1 MTRFNH
7 LIYGL
12 ACLTVAVFFSA
23 CGSSKNIVYFQGV
36 TDNSRA
42 YEDLT
47 KYEVKIT
54 PKDNLFINVST
65 ATSNPLA
72 AAPYN
77 IIDFTRGGM
86 STQLDIF
93 GYLVD
98 EDGYI
103 TFPGLGQVHVGGL
116 TKAEA
121 IELIRKGLEE
131 YIEQPIVNLRFL
143 NYKIS
148 VLGEVN
154 RPGAYTIEDER
165 ISIPEALARAGDMT
179 IYGKRKDVL
188 ICRVENGE
196 KIFFKVDMTSP
207 EVFYSESYYL
217 HQNDILYVLP
227 NKSRSMGAAYNPM
240 ISTYL
245 SVAGL
250 LVSITT
256 LVLSLSNL
264 RK

>member
-7 LIYGL
+7 LIYGF
-12 ACLTVAVFFSA
+12 ACLTAAVFFSA
-23 CGSSKNIVYFQGV
+23 CGSSKDILYFQGV
-36 TDNSRA
+36 AENSRA
-42 YEDLT
+42 YEDLSN
-47 KYEVKIT
+47 YEVKIT

-77 IIDFTRGGM
+77 GIDFTRGM
-86 STQLDIF
+86 SYNLDMF

-98 EDGYI
+98 ENGDI
-103 TFPGLGQVHVGGL
+103 TFPGLGRVHVGGL

-154 RPGAYTIEDER
+154 RPGSYVITDER

-179 IYGKRKDVL
+179 IYGQRKDVL
-188 ICRVENGE
+188 VCRIENGE
-196 KIFFKVDMTSP
+196 KKFFKVDMTSP
-207 EVFYSESYYL
+207 EIFYSESYYL

-227 NKSRSMGAAYNPM
+227 NKSRSMSASYNPM
-240 ISTYL
+240 ISTYI

-250 LVSITT
+250 LVSIST
-256 LVLSLSNL
+256 LVISLA
-264 RK
+264 K